1 MHDGDAQA
9 AASRRH
15 ILAAQPQA
23 QRAVIGIGLE
33 QLAALLRRFEHT
45 ARCHVGLALK
55 QTVEQFVL
63 GRHIEMA
70 DNPDFLAQ
78 GAGDLDTETG
88 QAPRFVAIGH
98 RRRIIGNDDAQG
110 SRPRAFGTQRGGKK
124 ETDQHWQRDTE
135 HAGFIQ
141 NNDRPV

>member
-1 MHDGDAQA
+1 MPRCSGASEHA
-9 AASRRH
+9 ARR
-15 ILAAQPQA
+15 
-23 QRAVIGIGLE
+23 
-33 QLAALLRRFEHT
+33 
-45 ARCHVGLALK
+45 HVGLALK

-110 SRPRAFGTQRGGKK
+110 SPAARFRHQRAERRRPINIGNAIRNMPGSFKTMTGQYKPLAYRRG
-124 ETDQHWQRDTE
+124 HL
-135 HAGFIQ
+135 
-141 NNDRPV
+141 V